1 MNLNEPNLNKLSQMT
16 REEVDEDSNS
26 EVQKRSLMKM
36 FRMLKKSLG
45 APQKRN
51 SVPMLG

>member
-1 MNLNEPNLNKLSQMT
+1 MNLNESQMKENE

-36 FRMLKKSLG
+36 FRMFKKSLG

-51 SVPMLG
+51 TVPMLG